1 MKHLNERILQNI
13 FHNEQMRAIFIKQ
26 ISCQIPVC
34 FCKMKTIFVF
44 CTMSLLIADKKWKQM
59 ILSVYV
65 AYVIDVRFVFPIYLY
80 V

>member
-1 MKHLNERILQNI
+1 MKHLNECILQNI
-13 FHNEQMRAIFIKQ
+13 FHNEQMHAVFIKQ
-26 ISCQIPVC
+26 ISC
-34 FCKMKTIFVF
+34 KMKTSSVF
-44 CTMSLLIADKKWKQM
+44 CTMSPLIADKKWKQM